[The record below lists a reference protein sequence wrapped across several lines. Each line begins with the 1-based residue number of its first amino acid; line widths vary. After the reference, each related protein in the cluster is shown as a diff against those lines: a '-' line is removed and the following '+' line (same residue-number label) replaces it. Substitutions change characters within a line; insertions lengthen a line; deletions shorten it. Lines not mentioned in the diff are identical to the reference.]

1 MGRQTKWEER
11 VGQLPVEHGVG
22 LWVIVVDC
30 SITQQIVSLP
40 LPALWT
46 NTVWFPIHWRWAWPM
61 NCEQE

>member
-1 MGRQTKWEER
+1 MERQTKGEER

-40 LPALWT
+40 LPPLWDKYCLVPHPLALGLA
-46 NTVWFPIHWRWAWPM
+46 N
-61 NCEQE
+61 EL